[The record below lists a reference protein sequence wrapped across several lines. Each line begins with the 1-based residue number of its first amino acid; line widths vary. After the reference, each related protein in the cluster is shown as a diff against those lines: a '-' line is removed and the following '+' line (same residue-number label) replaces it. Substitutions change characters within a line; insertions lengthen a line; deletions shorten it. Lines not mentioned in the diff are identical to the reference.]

1 MLSNI
6 NMKYLY
12 LVTIKNN
19 SFRYTPLCELQNIVL
34 RIETRFRIDKVP
46 FKSLHKCEELDNYQR
61 WHLHII
67 YVTERIPFFR
77 LYQVKGYTVHFQAV
91 PLEDYESLLR
101 YVKKDIKKDIL
112 ERNVYSYANHHYM
125 FRAK

>member
-19 SFRYTPLCELQNIVL
+19 SFRYTPLSELHNIVKS
-34 RIETRFRIDKVP
+34 IECRFNKDKVQ
-46 FKSLHKCEELDNYQR
+46 FKLLDQCEELDNYQR

-67 YVTERIPFFR
+67 YVTQRIPFFR

-91 PLEDYESLLR
+91 PLEDYSAVKR
-101 YVKKDIKKDIL
+101 YLQKDIHKDIL
-112 ERNVYSYANHHYM
+112 ERNIISYAKHHYM
-125 FRAK
+125 FRV